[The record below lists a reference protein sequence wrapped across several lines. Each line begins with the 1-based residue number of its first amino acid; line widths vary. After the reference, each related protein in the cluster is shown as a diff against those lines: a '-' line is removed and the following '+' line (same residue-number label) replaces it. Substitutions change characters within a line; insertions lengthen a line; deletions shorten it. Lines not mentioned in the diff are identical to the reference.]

1 MKQKLPKVVLI
12 GAPNVG
18 KSVIFNY
25 LTGAYVVVSNYPG
38 TTVDVARGQAKINGK
53 VYEVIDTPGIYSLSA
68 VTDEERVTLE
78 LLRKEKPDLV
88 IHIIDAKNI
97 RRMLATTLQ
106 LMDGGFPLLLI
117 LNIMDEAE
125 QYGIHIQV
133 NQLSELLGLP
143 VVAASAAAN
152 KGMKSLIRAI
162 GVASREAPEP
172 IFFSEQTEKAIH
184 DISKQLT
191 VGCGFNKRLTALL
204 VLQGDRVAEHMLSLE
219 RHAQDIR
226 QYRDSFAEQSGKN
239 PALLIALERQ
249 GLIDKVVQLTVTY
262 GKGQKRWR
270 SELLDRI
277 TCQPLTGLPLLCIV
291 LYFGLYQFVGLFG
304 AGVLVDYL
312 NNTLFLQMIIPIVE
326 AAVEQ
331 YIPSEWLQSFII
343 GEYGLFSLG
352 IRYAVAII
360 LPIVGTF
367 FVAFALLED
376 CGYLPRL
383 AMLVDRFFKALGLNG
398 RAVIPIA
405 LGFGCGTMAVMVTRT
420 LETRRERVIATFLLS
435 LTIPCSAQLGVVLS
449 LLAHNERALGIWL
462 GYIVLIFAFSGWLS
476 AKLTGSGGSAFYM
489 ELPPLRVPA
498 VANVMKKAYSR
509 MLWYFAEILPIF
521 ILTSS
526 LLWIGDKSGVLVQLI
541 AQIEPVM
548 KLIGLPSEAAEAF
561 LLGFFRRDYGAAGL
575 YDMVS
580 AGQLTDQQLVVAA
593 VTLTLFMPCVAQF
606 AVMIKERGLAT
617 ALVMSGMIAVTAI
630 ASGWLVNQG
639 VMRLWTM

>member
-1 MKQKLPKVVLI
+1 MKQKLPKIVLV

-38 TTVDVARGQAKINGK
+38 TTVDIARGQAKINGK

-68 VTDEERVTLE
+68 VTDEERVTLD
-78 LLRKEKPDLV
+78 LLRNEKPDLI
-88 IHIIDAKNI
+88 IHVIDAKNI
-97 RRMLATTLQ
+97 RRMLKLTLQ
-106 LMDGGFPLLLI
+106 LMDGGFPLLLN
-117 LNIMDEAE
+117 LNIMDEAD

-133 NQLSELLGLP
+133 NRLSELLGLP
-143 VVAASAAAN
+143 VVATSAAA
-152 KGMKSLIRAI
+152 KRGMKSLIQAI
-162 GVASREAPEP
+162 GCAAREAPEP
-172 IFFSEQTEKAIH
+172 VLFFEQIEKAIQ
-184 DISKQLT
+184 DIGNKLT
-191 VGCGFNKRLTALL
+191 FGSSFNKRLTALL
-204 VLQGDRVAEHMLSLE
+204 VLQGDRAAEHLLSLE
-219 RHAQDIR
+219 PHAQNIL
-226 QYRDSFAEQSGKN
+226 QYRDAFAEQIGKN
-239 PALLIALERQ
+239 LAMLIAVERQ
-249 GLIDKVVQLTVTY
+249 DNIDKLLQLTVKY
-262 GKGQKRWR
+262 GKGRSRWK

-312 NNTLFLQMIIPIVE
+312 NNTLFLQMIIPTVE

-331 YIPSEWLQSFII
+331 YISSEWLQSFII

-352 IRYAVAII
+352 IRYAAAII

-367 FVAFALLED
+367 FIAFALLED

-420 LETRRERVIATFLLS
+420 LETRRERLIATFLLS
-435 LTIPCSAQLGVVLS
+435 LTIPCSAQLGVVLA

-462 GYIVLIFAFSGWLS
+462 GYMVLIFAFSGWLS
-476 AKLTGSGGSAFYM
+476 AKLTCSGGSAFYM

-498 VANVMKKAYSR
+498 VTNVMKKAYSR

-526 LLWIGDKSGVLVQLI
+526 LLWIGDKSGLLVQLI

-548 KLIGLPSEAAEAF
+548 KLLGLPREAAEAF

-580 AGQLTDQQLVVAA
+580 AGLLTDQQLLVAA

-606 AVMIKERGLAT
+606 AVMIKERGLLT
-617 ALVMSGMIAVTAI
+617 ALVMGLMIAVTAI

-639 VMRLWTM
+639 VMRLWIM